1 MEEDNI
7 MSLEIEEEARTTN
20 SSGADLEEWIHNNT
34 LNMDDFNET
43 IYEGNKESLTQ
54 VTNTSDLIQE
64 AEEILQCAASTR
76 AETSSAVACT
86 RTHID
91 EL

>member
-1 MEEDNI
+1 MDEDHF
-7 MSLEIEEEARTTN
+7 MSLENEEEARTTN

-43 IYEGNKESLTQ
+43 IYGRNRESLAQ

-64 AEEILQCAASTR
+64 AEEILQCTASTR
-76 AETSSAVACT
+76 AEISSAIACT